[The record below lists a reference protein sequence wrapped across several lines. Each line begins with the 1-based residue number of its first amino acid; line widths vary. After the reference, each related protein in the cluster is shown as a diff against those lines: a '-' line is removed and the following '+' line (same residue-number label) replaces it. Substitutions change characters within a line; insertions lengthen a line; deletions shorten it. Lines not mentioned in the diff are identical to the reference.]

1 MEQIGLF
8 DFLEEQEV
16 EKPKEIY
23 YIAKEDLETQFI
35 DGYTLGYHYEWTVQK
50 PNYKGEN
57 FIGLLPN
64 NRVYKNGF
72 IYQFKTEKEAKQMM
86 ENQDVIIVDVR
97 REDEYAKGHIPHAVL
112 VPNETIKEEA
122 QEKLPDK
129 NATYLV
135 YCRSGNRSAQASR
148 TLIEAGY
155 QNIYDFGGIQDWP
168 YEIEG
173 EQNE

>member
-1 MEQIGLF
+1 MKWKQAAAIVFAGILLLSGCSF
-8 DFLEEQEV
+8 QQQ
-16 EKPKEIY
+16 PKDNTAY
-23 YIAKEDLETQFI
+23 HKI
-35 DGYTLGYHYEWTVQK
+35 DA
-50 PNYKGEN
+50 
-57 FIGLLPN
+57 
-64 NRVYKNGF
+64 
-72 IYQFKTEKEAKQMM
+72 KEAKQMM

-135 YCRSGNRSAQASR
+135 YCRSGNRSAQASK

-173 EQNE
+173 EQDE